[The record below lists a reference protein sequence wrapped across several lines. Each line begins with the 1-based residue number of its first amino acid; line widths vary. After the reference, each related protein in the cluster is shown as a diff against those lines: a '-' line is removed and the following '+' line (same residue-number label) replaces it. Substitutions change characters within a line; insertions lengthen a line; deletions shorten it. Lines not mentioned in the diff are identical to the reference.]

1 MFKQQKEQES
11 FKLLLLF
18 CNLLH
23 GEGGMRCALGLCRQ
37 PRAVTGKTN
46 LLPTSQSPKPIAALG
61 LLRRTLFSGSIP
73 LILRNKK
80 ASRMRGLFVWRRR
93 RDSNP
98 RTVFGGYTI
107 SSRARSTNYATSP
120 FRPRDYNTF
129 PLGSQQ
135 AKCIFHVIFFK
146 SYNIIVIC

>member
-37 PRAVTGKTN
+37 PRAVPGKTN

-93 RDSNP
+93 RDTLRSLAFSRRWSAPLRKCCVARDFGVRLPLQSAPATNP
-98 RTVFGGYTI
+98 GSHKP
-107 SSRARSTNYATSP
+107 SSLCR
-120 FRPRDYNTF
+120 
-129 PLGSQQ
+129 
-135 AKCIFHVIFFK
+135 K
-146 SYNIIVIC
+146 